1 MPAIFQIDTQ
11 RRLIIT
17 TCSGILTAVELLA
30 HQQTLRKHPDF
41 DPSFSQFVDLS
52 EVTKLDLTGKEIE
65 RFAEG
70 TIFSPHSRRA
80 VLAPRDVDYGV
91 ARMYGV
97 LREFKGEEGIQV
109 FRNRD
114 EALAWVLAKPSPA

>member
-1 MPAIFQIDTQ
+1 MPAIFQIDKQ
-11 RRLIIT
+11 HKLVIT
-17 TCSGILTAVELLA
+17 TCSGILTAAELFA
-30 HQQTLRKHPDF
+30 HQKALRKHPDF
-41 DPSFSQFVDLS
+41 DPGYSQFVDLS
-52 EVTKLDLTGKEIE
+52 DVTKLELTGEDIN

-91 ARMYGV
+91 ARMYAI

-114 EALAWVLAKPSPA
+114 EAMNWVLAKGTAV